1 LRRRWIGSTAN
12 PRGQDWIFAL
22 KIDNVEVKLGV
33 RLVALL
39 VLPLVC
45 CYGGKDEADKALE
58 QACEFASQGKFEEA
72 LQKHIWYHDHALEIN
87 QAHYGVRLSFALSYW
102 IDLGKKYP
110 KALDVLKGIRDK
122 KTARLVAGENNRPLF
137 HDIVA
142 INEELGESLA
152 TVEAF
157 KKIQAARPEFASAI
171 AELAD
176 KALFDAKEYELERKY
191 LGDPLA
197 RFDLLKRNLDFG
209 IEYAKTCGAST
220 RSRQAFEHN
229 FSHDVVRLIV
239 LLDKTGDRD
248 TAHQIQARAL
258 AACDNA
264 AVRTAL
270 SE

>member
-1 LRRRWIGSTAN
+1 MKVRIGLTTLIA
-12 PRGQDWIFAL
+12 
-22 KIDNVEVKLGV
+22 
-33 RLVALL
+33 
-39 VLPLVC
+39 LPLLC
-45 CYGGKDEADKALE
+45 CSRGRDKADEALA
-58 QACEFASQGKFEEA
+58 QAQQFAAQGKFEEA

-110 KALDVLKGIRDK
+110 KALDALKDIRDK
-122 KTARLVAGENNRPLF
+122 KTARLVAGEENWTLF

-142 INEELGESLA
+142 INKELGESLA

-157 KKIQAARPEFASAI
+157 KKIQAARPDFASSV
-171 AELAD
+171 AEIAD

-197 RFDLLKRNLDFG
+197 RFDYLKRNLDCGF
-209 IEYAKTCGAST
+209 EYAKTRGAAAS
-220 RSRQAFEHN
+220 RSRQDFEYI
-229 FSHDVVRLIV
+229 FTHDVVRLIM
-239 LLDKTGDRD
+239 LLDRTGDKD
-248 TAHQIQARAL
+248 TARQIQAKAL

-264 AVRTAL
+264 AIRTAL

>member
-1 LRRRWIGSTAN
+1 MN
-12 PRGQDWIFAL
+12 
-22 KIDNVEVKLGV
+22 LGI

-45 CYGGKDEADKALE
+45 CSGGKDEADEALE
-58 QACEFASQGKFEEA
+58 QAQQFAAQGKFEEA

-87 QAHYGVRLSFALSYW
+87 EAHYGVRLSFALSDW

-110 KALDVLKGIRDK
+110 KALDALKDIRDK
-122 KTARLVAGENNRPLF
+122 KTSRLVAGENNRPLF

-157 KKIQAARPEFASAI
+157 KKIQAARPDFASSV

-191 LGDPLA
+191 LGDPVA
-197 RFDLLKRNLDFG
+197 RFDSLKRNLDCG
-209 IEYAKTCGAST
+209 IEYAKTCEAAS

-229 FSHDVVRLIV
+229 FTHDVVRLIV

-248 TAHQIQARAL
+248 IARQIQTKAL

-264 AVRTAL
+264 AIRAAL
-270 SE
+270 SK

>member
-1 LRRRWIGSTAN
+1 
-12 PRGQDWIFAL
+12 
-22 KIDNVEVKLGV
+22 VKLSI

-39 VLPLVC
+39 ALPLVC
-45 CYGGKDEADKALE
+45 CSGEKDKADEALE
-58 QACEFASQGKFEEA
+58 QAQQFAAQGKFEEA

-87 QAHYGVRLSFALSYW
+87 EAHYGVRLSFALSYW

-110 KALDVLKGIRDK
+110 KALEALKDIRDK

-152 TVEAF
+152 AVEAF
-157 KKIQAARPEFASAI
+157 KKIQAARPDFASSV

-191 LGDPLA
+191 LGDPLT
-197 RFDLLKRNLDFG
+197 RFDCLKRNLDFG
-209 IEYAKTCGAST
+209 IDYAKTRGAAS
-220 RSRQAFEHN
+220 RSRQAFEYN
-229 FSHDVVRLIV
+229 FTHDVVRLIM
-239 LLDKTGDRD
+239 LLDRTGDKD
-248 TAHQIQARAL
+248 TARQIQAKAL

-264 AVRTAL
+264 AIRTAL

>member
-1 LRRRWIGSTAN
+1 M
-12 PRGQDWIFAL
+12 
-22 KIDNVEVKLGV
+22 KLSI
-33 RLVALL
+33 RLVALI

-45 CYGGKDEADKALE
+45 CSPGKDKADEALK
-58 QACEFASQGKFEEA
+58 QAYQLAAEGKFEEA

-110 KALDVLKGIRDK
+110 KALDALKDIRDK

-142 INEELGESLA
+142 INEELGESPA

-157 KKIQAARPEFASAI
+157 KKIQAARPDFASSI

-197 RFDLLKRNLDFG
+197 RFDSLKCSLDYG
-209 IEYAKTCGAST
+209 IEYANTRGASN

-229 FSHDVVRLIV
+229 FTHDVVRLIM
-239 LLDKTGDRD
+239 LLDRTGDKDAAR
-248 TAHQIQARAL
+248 QIQAKAL

-264 AVRTAL
+264 AIRAAL
-270 SE
+270 NE

>member
-1 LRRRWIGSTAN
+1 M
-12 PRGQDWIFAL
+12 
-22 KIDNVEVKLGV
+22 KLSI

-45 CYGGKDEADKALE
+45 CSRGKDKADEALE
-58 QACEFASQGKFEEA
+58 QAQQFAAQGKFEEA

-110 KALDVLKGIRDK
+110 KALNALKDIRDK
-122 KTARLVAGENNRPLF
+122 KAARLVAGENNRPLF

-142 INEELGESLA
+142 INEELCEPLA

-157 KKIQAARPEFASAI
+157 KKIQAARPDFASSI

-191 LGDPLA
+191 LGHPLA
-197 RFDLLKRNLDFG
+197 RFDSLKRSLDCG
-209 IEYAKTCGAST
+209 IEYANTRGASS

-229 FSHDVVRLIV
+229 FTHDVVRLIM
-239 LLDKTGDRD
+239 LLDRTGDKD
-248 TAHQIQARAL
+248 TARQIQAKAL

-264 AVRTAL
+264 AIRAAL